1 MEQQHANVNSTGASR
16 AGESSKQ
23 LRARDSHLYQLESA
37 DAFA

>member
-16 AGESSKQ
+16 TGRISKQ
-23 LRARDSHLYQLESA
+23 LPAPDSDFCRLESA